1 MENNIKKR
9 KILGDGICKR
19 DPYFGNNKY
28 ARPPITKM
36 KPVVIPADKYYLDL
50 DVLYDGILHSFK
62 DQKLRDLKEGER
74 YGAILRVEDRTI
86 KPESKIRG
94 YRARFTNQDELD
106 KVLFEVDNNDYVLKC
121 DFADGIQFKEK
132 PLTDE
137 DIENKAKERE
147 IIIKDGLG
155 RLIERSSKYED
166 TVIYSEKYAY
176 DKDGSVGTH
185 INFSNGNNEYSYY
198 DIRDKTITKYKN
210 GKLVKVCYGCEENDE
225 LKCNYYVNY
234 RDGKITSKGFNEGS
248 IEFIIYIDEKVK
260 L

>member
-9 KILGDGICKR
+9 KILGDGICER
-19 DPYFGNNKY
+19 NPYFENNKY
-28 ARPPITKM
+28 ARPPKLKTL
-36 KPVVIPADKYYLDL
+36 PVVIPANKYYLDL
-50 DVLYDGILHSFK
+50 DVLYDGILDSFK

-74 YGAILRVEDRTI
+74 YGVILRVNNEYYES
-86 KPESKIRG
+86 ESKG
-94 YRARFTNQDELD
+94 YRAHFTTNQDELD
-106 KVLFEVDNNDYVLKC
+106 KVLFEVDNNDYTLKL
-121 DFADGIQFKEK
+121 DFVDGIQFKEK

-166 TVIYSEKYAY
+166 TVMYSEKYTY

-234 RDGKITSKGFNEGS
+234 RDGKITSKGFNKGS